1 MSAVLK
7 DNRISIEEY
16 LAGELISDIKHEYED
31 GYVYAM
37 AGVSKNHQS
46 IADNVLG
53 EIRQHL
59 KTMRCRPFGADVKI
73 KVAGK
78 FYYPDMMVVC
88 EDKSDSAYYT
98 ESPILIVEVLS
109 DSTKQRDKT
118 VKKLAYQSLP
128 SLQEYVLI
136 EQDFV
141 DVEVCRRSAQ
151 WQSQHYLAGD
161 EVWFESLDFKLPI
174 EEVYRWVENDAV
186 KKALADVETQ
196 GLFSDN
202 HENN

>member
-7 DNRISIEEY
+7 DDRISVEEY
-16 LAGELISDIKHEYED
+16 LAGELVSEIKHEYED

-37 AGVSKNHQS
+37 AGASKNHQS

-59 KTMRCRPFGADVKI
+59 KTMRCRPFGSDI
-73 KVAGK
+73 KVKVGTK

-88 EDKSDSAYYT
+88 EDKSNSRYYT
-98 ESPILIVEVLS
+98 ESPVLIVEVLS

-141 DVEVCRRSAQ
+141 DVEVCRRSTN

-161 EVWFESLDFKLPI
+161 KVWLESIDFTLPI
-174 EEVYRWVENDAV
+174 EEVYRWVEIEPIEND
-186 KKALADVETQ
+186 LQ
-196 GLFSDN
+196 DN
-202 HENN
+202 EPKD